1 MKKLLL
7 FLGVFSISFLSF
19 SQVQNYNLNDVV
31 DDFTVTDTEGVVHNL
46 YEITASGKYVFLD
59 FFFDTCPPCQQTQP
73 IYNELHDKYGCNEG
87 DIFVISINNGTD
99 TNAEVIAFENQFGGP
114 FNHSPA
120 VGIEGGCDPVDANF
134 GIAAYPTY
142 CLINP
147 NNQIINLDIWP
158 INDVST
164 YEAAFPS
171 GFEPE
176 PMECNVLSIG
186 DSNIDVSF
194 LLYPN
199 PISNSQKLTISLA
212 TDLQSEVKIYSVLGK
227 EIYSNTYSAKQIEIQ
242 HNLDAGTYF
251 VSVETDFGVSNKGL
265 IVR

>member
-1 MKKLLL
+1 MKKITLLL
-7 FLGVFSISFLSF
+7 ALFGAFTGF
-19 SQVQNYNLNDVV
+19 SQVQNYNLGDVV
-31 DDFTVTDTEGVVHNL
+31 EDFTVTDTEGVVHNL

-99 TNAEVIAFENQFGGP
+99 TNAEVIAFENQYGGP
-114 FNHSPA
+114 FNHAPA

-147 NNQIINLDIWP
+147 NNEIINLDIWP
-158 INDVST
+158 INNVGT
-164 YEAAFPS
+164 YEAAFPA

-176 PMECNVLSIG
+176 PASCNVLNIG
-186 DSNIDVSF
+186 GTESLFNFAI
-194 LLYPN
+194 YPN
-199 PISNSQKLTISLA
+199 PVLPNEMIQINLSHITKGSVSLYSISGQRLFDKAFEGQEISL
-212 TDLQSEVKIYSVLGK
+212 DVKLS
-227 EIYSNTYSAKQIEIQ
+227 S
-242 HNLDAGTYF
+242 GTYF
-251 VSVETDFGVSNKGL
+251 VSIDSEMGSSNKSV
-265 IVR
+265 IVK